1 MTLHQPVDGLSS
13 DGSGLEGQDS
23 RLDIEGESIDDEAL
37 ARLIV
42 QDLRLLMVDTL
53 EIAKKRYVVEP
64 HKRAE

>member
-1 MTLHQPVDGLSS
+1 MHQPVEGLSS

>member
-1 MTLHQPVDGLSS
+1 MHQPVDGLSS